1 MRGCPMMRLRKWIP
15 VAGMACLLGA
25 APPAGAPSHTVIGA
39 QDSVQRDISLEVDN
53 QNFYDATIY
62 AVRPGLR
69 QRVGY
74 VTGEGKREFS
84 FRWPDGDLR
93 LEIDL
98 LAVGAYYTQVMDV
111 VQGDQLQLTVLP
123 YLHTL
128 PPGTVF

>member
-1 MRGCPMMRLRKWIP
+1 MMRLARVISM
-15 VAGMACLLGA
+15 AGAVCLLGA
-25 APPAGAPSHTVIGA
+25 APAGGAPPHAMADRQDVA
-39 QDSVQRDISLEVDN
+39 QRGISLAVDN

-69 QRVGY
+69 QRIGD
-74 VTGEGKREFS
+74 VTGEGKRSFS
-84 FRWPDGDLR
+84 FNWPDGDLR

-98 LAVGAYYTQVMDV
+98 LAVGAYYTEVMDV
-111 VQGDQLQLTVLP
+111 VQGDHLQLTVLP

>member
-1 MRGCPMMRLRKWIP
+1 MMQLPNWTAM
-15 VAGMACLLGA
+15 VGVVCLLEA
-25 APPAGAPSHTVIGA
+25 APGSGAPPHA
-39 QDSVQRDISLEVDN
+39 AAPQDSVARGISLEVEN

-62 AVRPGLR
+62 AVRPGIR

-74 VTGEGKREFS
+74 VTGEGKRTLS

-93 LEIDL
+93 LEISL
-98 LAVGAYYTQVMDV
+98 LAVGSYYTQVMDV
-111 VQGDQLQLTVLP
+111 QQGDELQLTVLP

>member
-1 MRGCPMMRLRKWIP
+1 MTHLPKWIP
-15 VAGMACLLGA
+15 VLGLGCLLGA
-25 APPAGAPSHTVIGA
+25 VPGGHRPGDVAARA
-39 QDSVQRDISLEVDN
+39 QDSVPQRGMSLDVDN

-69 QRVGY
+69 QRIGY
-74 VTGEGKREFS
+74 VVGEHQGKFS

-111 VQGDQLQLTVLP
+111 QQGDQLQLTVLP

>member
-1 MRGCPMMRLRKWIP
+1 MMQLPKWIAM
-15 VAGMACLLGA
+15 AGAVCLLGA
-25 APPAGAPSHTVIGA
+25 APGGGAQTRTVARA
-39 QDSVQRDISLEVDN
+39 QDSVARGISLEVDN

-74 VTGEGKREFS
+74 VTGEQKSTFS

-98 LAVGAYYTQVMDV
+98 LAVGSYYTQVMDV
-111 VQGDQLQLTVLP
+111 QQGDELQLTVLP

>member
-1 MRGCPMMRLRKWIP
+1 MMRLPKWMLL
-15 VAGMACLLGA
+15 VGVACLVGA
-25 APPAGAPSHTVIGA
+25 APGAGAPHVAAAQA
-39 QDSVQRDISLEVDN
+39 QDSVSPRTISLDVEN

-74 VTGEGKREFS
+74 VNGEGKSTFS
-84 FRWPDGDLR
+84 FRWPDGDLQ
-93 LEIDL
+93 LEIRL
-98 LAVGAYYTQVMDV
+98 LAVGSYYTQVMDV
-111 VQGDQLQLTVLP
+111 QQGDELQLTVLP

>member
-1 MRGCPMMRLRKWIP
+1 MAYLAKWIP
-15 VAGMACLLGA
+15 ILGVACLIGA
-25 APPAGAPSHTVIGA
+25 APGGGGPTPAVAQV
-39 QDSVQRDISLEVDN
+39 QDSVTRRGISLEVDN

-74 VTGEGKREFS
+74 VTGEGKDTFT
-84 FRWPDGDLR
+84 FRWPDGDLQV
-93 LEIDL
+93 EIDL
-98 LAVGAYYTQVMDV
+98 LAVGSYYTQVMDV
-111 VQGDQLQLTVLP
+111 QQGDELQLTVLP

>member
-1 MRGCPMMRLRKWIP
+1 MMHLPKWIP
-15 VAGMACLLGA
+15 MLSAVCLAGA
-25 APPAGAPSHTVIGA
+25 APGGGVPSPAAAQV
-39 QDSVQRDISLEVDN
+39 QDSVPERGLSIEVDN

-74 VTGEGKREFS
+74 VTGEQKGKFA

-98 LAVGAYYTQVMDV
+98 LAVGSYYTQVMDV
-111 VQGDQLQLTVLP
+111 QQGDELQLTVLP

>member
-1 MRGCPMMRLRKWIP
+1 MVRLAKWIP
-15 VAGMACLLGA
+15 MLGLACLIGA
-25 APPAGAPSHTVIGA
+25 APGGGLPTPAVA
-39 QDSVQRDISLEVDN
+39 QVRDSVTRRGISLEVDN

-74 VTGEGKREFS
+74 VTGEGKHTFS

-98 LAVGAYYTQVMDV
+98 LAVGSYYTQVMDV
-111 VQGDQLQLTVLP
+111 EQGDQLQLTVLP

>member
-1 MRGCPMMRLRKWIP
+1 MVQLAKWAP
-15 VAGMACLLGA
+15 VVGVVLLMGA
-25 APPAGAPSHTVIGA
+25 APGSGQSPHATVRA
-39 QDSVQRDISLEVDN
+39 QDSVARGISLQVDN

-62 AVRPGLR
+62 AVRLGSR
-69 QRVGY
+69 QRIGY
-74 VTGEGKREFS
+74 VTGEQTGNFT

-98 LAVGAYYTQVMDV
+98 LAVGSYYTEVLDV
-111 VQGDQLQLTVLP
+111 QQGDQLQLTVLP

>member
-1 MRGCPMMRLRKWIP
+1 MTHLPKWIP
-15 VAGMACLLGA
+15 VLGAACLLVAASGGGA
-25 APPAGAPSHTVIGA
+25 SA
-39 QDSVQRDISLEVDN
+39 QNVARVRDSVPRGVSLEVDN

-74 VTGEGKREFS
+74 VTGEQKSTFS

-98 LAVGAYYTQVMDV
+98 LSVGSYYTQVMDV
-111 VQGDQLQLTVLP
+111 QQVDELQPTVLP

-128 PPGTVF
+128 PPAPVF

>member
-1 MRGCPMMRLRKWIP
+1 MRLPKW
-15 VAGMACLLGA
+15 VAVLGLGCLLGA
-25 APPAGAPSHTVIGA
+25 VPGGRHAVRAATSA
-39 QDSVQRDISLEVDN
+39 QDSVPQRGMSVEVDN

-69 QRVGY
+69 QRIGY
-74 VTGEGKREFS
+74 VVGEGRRTFS

-93 LEIDL
+93 LEIHL
-98 LAVGAYYTQVMDV
+98 LAVGSYYTQVMDV
-111 VQGDQLQLTVLP
+111 QQGDELQLTVLP

>member
-1 MRGCPMMRLRKWIP
+1 MTHLPKWIP
-15 VAGMACLLGA
+15 VLGAACLLVAASGGGA
-25 APPAGAPSHTVIGA
+25 SA
-39 QDSVQRDISLEVDN
+39 QNVARVRDSVPRGVSLEVDN

-74 VTGEGKREFS
+74 VTGEQKSTFS

-98 LAVGAYYTQVMDV
+98 LSVGSYYTQVMDV
-111 VQGDQLQLTVLP
+111 QQVDELQPTVLP